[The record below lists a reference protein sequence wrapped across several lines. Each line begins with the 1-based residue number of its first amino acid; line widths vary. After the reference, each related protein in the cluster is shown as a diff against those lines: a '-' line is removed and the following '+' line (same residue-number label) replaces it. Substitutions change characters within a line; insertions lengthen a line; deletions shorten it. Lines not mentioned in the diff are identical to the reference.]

1 MKQSILYA
9 LFSALITAAFITGA
23 PAFGQTPT
31 PGEVRTY
38 VSVVETAD
46 LDVRTPEGERRLQQ
60 RLARA
65 AREVC
70 GTASDAD
77 VRGKNAVRQCRN
89 DAIAHASQRRDE
101 LLAAAGRGAQIAVT
115 AAR

>member
-23 PAFGQTPT
+23 PAFGQTP
-31 PGEVRTY
+31 PASEARTH
-38 VSVVETAD
+38 VSLVPTAD
-46 LDVRTPEGERRLQQ
+46 LDLRTADGERRLHQ
-60 RLARA
+60 RVARA

-77 VRGKNAVRQCRN
+77 VQGKNAVRQCRGE
-89 DAIAHASQRRDE
+89 AMARAFEQRDE
-101 LLAAAGRGAQIAVT
+101 LLAAAERGAQIAVT